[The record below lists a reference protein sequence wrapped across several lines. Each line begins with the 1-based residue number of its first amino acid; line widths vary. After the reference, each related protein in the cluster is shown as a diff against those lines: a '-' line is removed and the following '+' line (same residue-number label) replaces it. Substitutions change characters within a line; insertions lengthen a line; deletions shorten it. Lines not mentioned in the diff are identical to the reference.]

1 MTTTA
6 MATTGTWQP
15 ASHAS
20 TYKCGKLLK
29 ASVSLINK
37 YVLNSML
44 HASQTTVGM
53 SDLATAKS
61 ELLAKMSSMGH
72 QAFIRYAS
80 AGYGCTTAV
89 TYTQEY
95 KKTEPS
101 KTAPFLFAG
110 KL

>member
-1 MTTTA
+1 MELSGSLTL
-6 MATTGTWQP
+6 
-15 ASHAS
+15 
-20 TYKCGKLLK
+20 GKT
-29 ASVSLINK
+29 I
-37 YVLNSML
+37 
-44 HASQTTVGM
+44 QRTVGVL
-53 SDLATAKS
+53 DLATAKS
-61 ELLAKMSSMGH
+61 QLLAKMCSVGH

-101 KTAPFLFAG
+101 KTAPFLSAG